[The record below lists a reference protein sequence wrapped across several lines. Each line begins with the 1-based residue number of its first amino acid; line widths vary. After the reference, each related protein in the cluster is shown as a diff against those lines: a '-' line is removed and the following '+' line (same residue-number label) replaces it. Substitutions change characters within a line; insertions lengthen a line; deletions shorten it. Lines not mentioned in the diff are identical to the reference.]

1 MTQTPVPADRDVL
14 DMPSLDAIV
23 EAASWTAK
31 LGPLTDADVARMRE
45 SGAVVDRYLAE
56 GKPVYGLTQGFGPLV
71 THSAKSEM
79 EQGNSLISHLGTA
92 QGRPVDPDASRLVFW
107 LRLNS
112 MRKGFSA
119 VSPDFWERL
128 ADLWNAGFTPV
139 IPRDGTVSAS
149 GDLQPLA
156 HVALACSGH
165 GEAWVRDARGAW
177 SVRPAAEALAELG
190 AQPLEWPVREALA
203 FVNGTGVGLAVSILN
218 QRSALRLVRAVASLT
233 ARLTVLLGGNAEHYD
248 EGVGLARGQVGQ
260 LRAARWIRADLPGD
274 HLRDERRPLQE
285 PYSLRCA
292 PQVLGAALD
301 QLEAAGTFLLREAN
315 GVTDNPITFEGRVLH
330 AGNFHAMPVG
340 FASEQT
346 GLAMHMAAYLAERQL
361 ALLVSPTTNGDLP
374 IMLTPRAGRGAGLAG
389 VQISATSFISRIR
402 QLVTPA
408 SLTTLPTNGW
418 NQDHVP
424 MALNSANGVGEALE
438 LGWLAVGS
446 LALGA
451 AQLAV
456 MTEREAQTAGVWAEL
471 AGISPALEADRPMA
485 GEVRAAAV
493 LLRDH
498 AEGLLGADA
507 ERLLGTDAEGLLGD
521 AA

>member
-1 MTQTPVPADRDVL
+1 MTLTPTSAPAPADGDRSDL
-14 DMPSLDAIV
+14 PSLDSIV
-23 EAASWTAK
+23 EAAAWTAK
-31 LGPLTDADVARMRE
+31 LGPLTDADVARMDR
-45 SGAVVDRYLAE
+45 SGATVDAYLAE

-71 THSAKSEM
+71 TYSATSEL
-79 EQGNSLISHLGTA
+79 EQGSSLISHLGTA
-92 QGRPVDPDASRLVFW
+92 QGRPLDPDTSRLVFW

-119 VSPDFWERL
+119 VSTDFWQRL

-156 HVALACSGH
+156 HVALACAGQ
-165 GEAWVRDARGAW
+165 GEAWVRDAQGRWAQ
-177 SVRPAAEALAELG
+177 RPAVEALAELG
-190 AQPLEWPVREALA
+190 AEPLVWPVREALA
-203 FVNGTGVGLAVSILN
+203 FVNGTGVGLAVAIRN
-218 QRSALRLVRAVASLT
+218 QRSAVLLVRAVAALTTRLT
-233 ARLTVLLGGNAEHYD
+233 ALLGGNAEHYD
-248 EGVGLARGQVGQ
+248 EGVGQARNQLGQ
-260 LRAARWIRADLPGD
+260 LTVARWIRRDLPAD
-274 HLRDERRPLQE
+274 HRRDERRPLQE

-292 PQVLGAALD
+292 PQVLGAVLD
-301 QLEAAGTFLLREAN
+301 QLTVAGEFLLREAN
-315 GVTDNPITFEGRVLH
+315 GCTDNPLTYGDRVLH

-361 ALLVSPTTNGDLP
+361 GLVVNPTTNGDLP
-374 IMLTPRAGRGAGLAG
+374 IMLTPRAGRGCGLAG

-424 MALNSANGVGEALE
+424 MALNGANGVTEALE

-446 LALGA
+446 LALAA

-456 MTEREAQTAGVWAEL
+456 MTGAEADATGVWAEL
-471 AGISPALEADRPMA
+471 ARISPALEADRPMA
-485 GEVRAAAV
+485 AEVRAAAE
-493 LLRDH
+493 LFQDH
-498 AEGLLGADA
+498 ARALLTA
-507 ERLLGTDAEGLLGD
+507 GD
-521 AA
+521 

>member
-1 MTQTPVPADRDVL
+1 MTQTPTTTGRAGTDL
-14 DMPSLDAIV
+14 PSLEVLV
-23 EAASWTAK
+23 ESAAWTAK
-31 LGPLTDADVARMRE
+31 LGPLSDADVARMRE
-45 SGAVVDRYLAE
+45 SGATVDRYLAD

-71 THSAKSEM
+71 TYSATSEM
-79 EQGNSLISHLGTA
+79 EQGSSLISHLGTA
-92 QGRPVDPDASRLVFW
+92 QGRPLAPEASRLVFW

-119 VSPDFWERL
+119 VSPDFWQRL
-128 ADLWNAGFTPV
+128 ADLWNAGFTPA

-156 HVALACSGH
+156 HVALACAGH
-165 GEAWVRDARGAW
+165 GEAWVRDERGEW
-177 SVRPAAEALAELG
+177 VLRPATQALAELG
-190 AQPLEWPVREALA
+190 AEPLVWPVREALA
-203 FVNGTGVGLAVSILN
+203 FVNGTGVGLAVALLN
-218 QRSALRLVRAVASLT
+218 QRSALRLVRAVAVLT

-248 EGVGLARGQVGQ
+248 EGVGQARGQVGQ
-260 LRAARWIRADLPGD
+260 LRVARWIRRELPAD
-274 HLRDERRPLQE
+274 HQRDERRPLQE

-301 QLEAAGTFLLREAN
+301 QLTMAGEILLREAN
-315 GVTDNPITFEGRVLH
+315 GCTDNPLTYEGRVLH

-340 FASEQT
+340 LASEQT
-346 GLAMHMAAYLAERQL
+346 GLAMHTAAYLAERQL
-361 ALLVSPTTNGDLP
+361 ALVVSPTTNGDLP
-374 IMLTPRAGRGAGLAG
+374 IMLTPRAGRGCGLAG

-424 MALNSANGVGEALE
+424 MALNGANGVAEALE
-438 LGWLAVGS
+438 LGWHAVGS

-456 MTEREAQTAGVWAEL
+456 MTGHTPETAGLWGEL
-471 AGISPALEADRPMA
+471 AAVSPALEADRPMA
-485 GEVRAAAV
+485 AEVRAAAD
-493 LLRDH
+493 LFRDH
-498 AEGLLGADA
+498 ADALLAA
-507 ERLLGTDAEGLLGD
+507 GD
-521 AA
+521 

>member
-1 MTQTPVPADRDVL
+1 MTRTPTTADGGTT

-23 EAASWTAK
+23 EAASRTAK
-31 LGPLTDADVARMRE
+31 LGPLADADVARMRE
-45 SGAVVDRYLAE
+45 SGVTVDTYLAE

-71 THSAKSEM
+71 TYSSTSEM
-79 EQGNSLISHLGTA
+79 EQGSSLISHLGTA
-92 QGRPVDPDASRLVFW
+92 QGRPLGPEASRLVFW

-119 VSPDFWERL
+119 VSPSFWQRL

-156 HVALACSGH
+156 HVALACAGY
-165 GEAWVRDARGAW
+165 GEAWVRDAQGEW
-177 SVRPAAEALAELG
+177 SPRPASQALAELG
-190 AQPLEWPVREALA
+190 TEPLEWPVREALA
-203 FVNGTGVGLAVSILN
+203 FVNGTGVSLAVAILN
-218 QRSALRLVRAVASLT
+218 QRSAVRLVRAVATLT

-248 EGVGLARGQVGQ
+248 EGVGQARNQPGQ
-260 LRAARWIRADLPGD
+260 LRVARWIRQGLPED
-274 HLRDERRPLQE
+274 HRRDERRPLQE

-292 PQVLGAALD
+292 PQVLGAVLD
-301 QLEAAGTFLLREAN
+301 QLTFAGEVLLREAN
-315 GVTDNPITFEGRVLH
+315 GVTDNPLTHEGRVLH

-346 GLAMHMAAYLAERQL
+346 GLALHMAAYLAERQL
-361 ALLVSPTTNGDLP
+361 GLVVNPTTNGDLP
-374 IMLTPRAGRGAGLAG
+374 IMLTPRAGRGCGLAG

-424 MALNSANGVGEALE
+424 MALNGANGVGEALD

-456 MTEREAQTAGVWAEL
+456 MTEDAPEPAGVWAQL

-485 GEVRAAAV
+485 AEVRAAAE
-493 LLRDH
+493 LFRSH
-498 AEGLLGADA
+498 AHALQADV
-507 ERLLGTDAEGLLGD
+507 G
-521 AA
+521 